1 MPCVQL
7 PLFPL
12 LRLFPL
18 REAEEWDLGSS
29 EQREAWERPLPWP
42 QLRANPH
49 SPLWGLQVVVA
60 TAISGSYK
68 MPKKYHMQIVG
79 EIQHG

>member
-1 MPCVQL
+1 MAHHVTAQATSYTHYPKAARQ
-7 PLFPL
+7 
-12 LRLFPL
+12 
-18 REAEEWDLGSS
+18 WDLGIL
-29 EQREAWERPLPWP
+29 EKTFRKDPGPKP
-42 QLRANPH
+42 QPRADIH